1 MKRYNL
7 FMESRYRFST
17 SSSYSSPP
25 GSPDHASTFKKVHS
39 ALPSSPLLSLGL
51 MERQRTDEDP
61 VMAEKREE
69 PEVITARQDEVQ
81 AHTQPELIKVPT
93 GKDPV
98 VVENMVEPEVIVAQQ
113 VEAQEHAKPDLI
125 KVSTTVKAD
134 EEYKVKDNKVP
145 VNSATETRARSAIP
159 ETLTE
164 VVEQPYVAIQ
174 SSKDKT
180 YSQPHDLVAINTETL
195 LMPSCPSNTEPA
207 LKPEPVLKPV
217 ETEASET
224 LVQARP
230 PGGDTG
236 SVDKV
241 PQSETS
247 SCKREV
253 AANIR
258 IGSAAKTGPGVP
270 SSSGVQPLVVEDQ
283 NSNATGDTTVVTDDL
298 TSLTASSYKVG
309 LSNVSEDFSDNSS
322 WTTEEEGDSIE
333 EDDPTM
339 ETTTAIAKSEGAGIV
354 KCETVPDVNA
364 NITNSFAGP
373 NTEAAQPLDC
383 IKKIRDLVVEV
394 IEVEEVP
401 QHYPDHEVVRL
412 GTQ

>member
-39 ALPSSPLLSLGL
+39 ALPSSPLLSPGL

-61 VMAEKREE
+61 VMAEKRVE
-69 PEVITARQDEVQ
+69 PVVITARQDEVQ

-93 GKDPV
+93 GEDPV
-98 VVENMVEPEVIVAQQ
+98 VVENMLEPEVIMAQQ

-145 VNSATETRARSAIP
+145 VNSAP
-159 ETLTE
+159 ETLAE
-164 VVEQPYVAIQ
+164 DVEQTHVAIQ
-174 SSKDKT
+174 SSEDKT

-195 LMPSCPSNTEPA
+195 LMPSSPSNTEPA

-230 PGGDTG
+230 TGGDTG

-253 AANIR
+253 AANVG
-258 IGSAAKTGPGVP
+258 IGSAAATGPGVP
-270 SSSGVQPLVVEDQ
+270 SSSGVQPLVVEDR
-283 NSNATGDTTVVTDDL
+283 NSDATGDTKVGTDGL

-309 LSNVSEDFSDNSS
+309 LSNVSDDFSDNSS
-322 WTTEEEGDSIE
+322 WTTEEEGESIE
-333 EDDPTM
+333 EDDPPM
-339 ETTTAIAKSEGAGIV
+339 ETTTVIATSAGAGIV

-373 NTEAAQPLDC
+373 NTESAQPLDC